1 MESYS
6 MAYDELMAILM
17 VLGSFGFSLTVIIA
31 TFAVFA
37 FGFLALFIASRIPYC
52 KLAKKVGIPNRWLLW
67 IPIGEMYIRL
77 QLSKREYSLFGFIKL
92 KERKNIFWFYLIF
105 NLIMIFIG
113 GGLSVI
119 LILSSI
125 LPLIGMFIIFA
136 IQLLWLIYYTVNS
149 IIGWRVNYDI
159 LMTYGMQKH
168 AMWASV
174 VNCFVPCLMIVFSY
188 IIMDKEPDY
197 SV

>member
-1 MESYS
+1 MENYS
-6 MAYDELMAILM
+6 MAYDEMMAMLM

-37 FGFLALFIASRIPYC
+37 LGFLALFIASRIPYC
-52 KLAKKVGIPNRWLLW
+52 KMAKKEGIPNRWLLW
-67 IPIGEMYIRL
+67 IPIAEMYIRL
-77 QLSKREYSLFGFIKL
+77 QLSKREYNLFGFIKL
-92 KERKNIFWFYLIF
+92 KERKTIFWFYLIF

-125 LPLIGMFIIFA
+125 LPLIGMFIILA
-136 IQLLWLIYYTVNS
+136 MQLLWLIYYTVNS

-168 AMWASV
+168 AMWASIV
-174 VNCFVPCLMIVFSY
+174 HCFIPCLMIVFSY

-197 SV
+197 SI

>member
-37 FGFLALFIASRIPYC
+37 LGFLALFIASRIPYC

-149 IIGWRVNYDI
+149 IIAWRVNYDI
-159 LMTYGMQKH
+159 LMTYEMQKH

>member
-52 KLAKKVGIPNRWLLW
+52 KLAKKEGIPNRWLLW

-77 QLSKREYSLFGFIKL
+77 QLSKREYGLFGFIKL

-125 LPLIGMFIIFA
+125 LPLIGMFIILA

-168 AMWASV
+168 AMWASI
-174 VNCFVPCLMIVFSY
+174 VNCFIPCFMIVFSY

-197 SV
+197 SI